1 MVFVVDPVLEVSSP
15 APAIVPTPHPT
26 FNKRLQVIKGQAS
39 DYRNPSW
46 LAVTPGEILR
56 TTKGPAQLQ
65 PWIRPN
71 GSLFQGP
78 GQYLAYK
85 AVNGAGQ
92 LGFVYVD
99 NVKAC

>member
-1 MVFVVDPVLEVSSP
+1 MAFVIEPVLAVPSP
-15 APAIVPTPHPT
+15 APVVALTPYPT
-26 FNKRLQVIKGQAS
+26 FNKRIRVIKGQVS

-46 LAVTPGEILR
+46 LTTTLDEILR
-56 TTKGPAQLQ
+56 ITNAPAQPQ
-65 PWIRPN
+65 PWVRPI

-78 GQYLAYK
+78 GEYLAYK

-92 LGFVYVD
+92 LGFVYEG